1 MSSLPKFHFPGARA
15 VVTGAASGMGEQ
27 IAYLLAE
34 RGTHLALVDRDGD
47 RLAGVAE
54 NIAARHPGISQTT
67 EVADLSDPAQI
78 SGLNEALR
86 RERVDLLVNN
96 AGVALGGRFAD
107 VSEEEFDWV
116 MQINFRAPV
125 ALTRGLLPVMP
136 EGAHIVNVSSLFG
149 LVAPP
154 GQTAYSASKFALRG
168 FSEALRR
175 ELRPAGIG
183 VTTIHP
189 GGIRTRIAET
199 ARAAAGASE
208 DEVQAGKAAFAKM
221 LTYPADRAAAEIV
234 SGVANRKG
242 RVVIAPEAVVLDVIA
257 RIAPV
262 EHFEI
267 ATSIRGQ
274 LKRFRQYLP
283 R

>member
-1 MSSLPKFHFPGARA
+1 MPSLPKFHFQGARA

-27 IAYLLAE
+27 IAYQLAE
-34 RGTHLALVDRDGD
+34 RGAQLALVDRDAD
-47 RLAGVAE
+47 RLTAVAE
-54 NIAARHPGISQTT
+54 HIAGRHPAISLTT
-67 EVADLSDPAQI
+67 WVVDLSDSGQI
-78 SGLNEALR
+78 SKLNETVR
-86 RERVDLLVNN
+86 QDRVDLLVNN

-116 MQINFRAPV
+116 LQINFRAPV
-125 ALTRGLLPVMP
+125 ALTRGLLPVMS

-168 FSEALRR
+168 FSESLRR

-183 VTTIHP
+183 VTTVHP

-199 ARAAAGASE
+199 ARSAAAAS
-208 DEVQAGKAAFAKM
+208 DEEVKAGKAAFAKM
-221 LTYPADRAAAEIV
+221 LTYPADRAATEIIN
-234 SGVANRKG
+234 GVAGRKG
-242 RVVIAPEAVVLDVIA
+242 RVVIAPEAVVLDVVA

-262 EHFEI
+262 GHFEI
-267 ATSIRGQ
+267 ATSLRRQ
-274 LKRFRQYLP
+274 LRRFGRYLP

>member
-27 IAYLLAE
+27 ITYQLAE
-34 RGTHLALVDRDGD
+34 RGAQLALVDRDAD

-54 NIAARHPGISQTT
+54 HLAARHPAISLTT
-67 EVADLSDPAQI
+67 HVVDLSDSGQI
-78 SGLNEALR
+78 SELNEALR
-86 RERVDLLVNN
+86 RHHVDLLVNN

-107 VSEEEFDWV
+107 ISEEEFDWV
-116 MQINFRAPV
+116 LQINFRAPV

-183 VTTIHP
+183 VTTVHP

-199 ARAAAGASE
+199 ARVAAAAS
-208 DEVQAGKAAFAKM
+208 DEEVTAGKAAFAKM
-221 LTYPADRAAAEIV
+221 LTYPADRAAAEIIN
-234 SGVANRKG
+234 GVAGRRG
-242 RVVIAPEAVVLDVIA
+242 RVVIAPEAVALDVVA

-262 EHFEI
+262 DHFEI
-267 ATSIRGQ
+267 ATSIRNQ
-274 LKRFRQYLP
+274 LRRVGRYLP